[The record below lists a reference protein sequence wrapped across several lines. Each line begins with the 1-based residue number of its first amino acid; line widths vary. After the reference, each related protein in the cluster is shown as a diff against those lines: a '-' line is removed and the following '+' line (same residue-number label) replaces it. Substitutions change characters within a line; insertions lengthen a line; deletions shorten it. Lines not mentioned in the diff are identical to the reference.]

1 MKGIRHDKEKNKKM
15 EKKVKQKKVK
25 IIQEGRNRTVV
36 IILWIILISSV
47 IFGVYKN
54 FTAID
59 KHTVHEKEV
68 IQEKVTDTNAVENF
82 VLSYAEVYFTWKPD
96 KETLD
101 ERLEQLKDYTNEEL
115 QKISEE
121 SIQED
126 IPTISSVEEA
136 KIWEIEKT
144 SKKEYRV
151 VFSVTQKIRE
161 GEKKESYR
169 SFYETR
175 VHKDASGS
183 MVILQNPT
191 ICGAYEKSGYSEK
204 TVTND
209 GSVDSNEQMEIEEF
223 LVTFFRLYPTAD
235 EKELSY
241 YAKEDT
247 LKPIRQESGVYV
259 LSEVELVSAVKEK
272 KNVKVQVNVKY
283 LDQETKLIQIS
294 QYDLLLEKDDNWMI
308 VK

>member
-25 IIQEGRNRTVV
+25 IIQKGRNRTVV

-101 ERLEQLKDYTNEEL
+101 ERLEQLKDYTTEEL
-115 QKISEE
+115 QKVSEE

-161 GEKKESYR
+161 GKKKESYQ

-241 YAKEDT
+241 YIKGDT